1 MRFYSAGM
9 SSRFGPLP
17 SGFVQP
23 CLPSGS
29 KAPPSGK
36 GWLHEI
42 KHDDFRVIRAKS
54 GRPRKAGWA
63 SKRSDPTS
71 LEKAMDIAARLPLPS
86 EEPKGE
92 GDAPQGAG
100 LVPRDIGDV
109 LNGLNL
115 CAVCT

>member
-1 MRFYSAGM
+1 MVSARKVG
-9 SSRFGPLP
+9 
-17 SGFVQP
+17 
-23 CLPSGS
+23 
-29 KAPPSGK
+29 
-36 GWLHEI
+36 E
-42 KHDDFRVIRAKS
+42 RVKLGGRA
-54 GRPRKAGWA
+54 R
-63 SKRSDPTS
+63 RSDPTS